1 MEALHHWHIGN
12 VVRRSTAQNT
22 SLSALGQASHNA
34 PTIPQVTLLL
44 LWISTILL
52 LIFRSLYRRRIR
64 QVTLLD
70 ESDLESSAIDSEH
83 EQLEDE
89 KRINS
94 RNSQPHRKD
103 AGSVRTRDGVIINGM
118 ATSEITVDIE
128 TDSTQQDD
136 KFGFENTCND
146 TKNIIPNGGINAK
159 TQLND
164 SLNTGN
170 LIISSVKQTKDEQ
183 LKGDIDKKATSFSKV
198 KPPPTFD
205 QFLWYCAMF
214 GLIMMVFYVC
224 DYKHK
229 FAEGT
234 RQYSR
239 DLFMFLILLLFAVA
253 GLFTVQTTEDKIL
266 NRDQTEEWKG
276 WMQVMFVWYHYFM
289 AKETYN
295 YIRIFIAC
303 YVWMTGFGNF
313 SFFWVRKDFSLWR
326 ILKMLFRL
334 NFLVV
339 TTLIVTDN
347 SYMLYYICAM
357 HTYWF
362 LSVYA
367 FMGIFPSW
375 NENRLKMAFKFA
387 CYFAVNAAV
396 FDTPLRNVIFKP
408 FWLIMSYQGSMHE
421 WLFRA
426 GLDHYATF
434 VGMVCAYNYPH
445 FERFINYLDKR
456 HLNHRD
462 YMTTVLIKFFLSGL
476 LLVILGMWYDGVMFR
491 EKHDYN
497 KYHPYTSWIPI
508 LIYIFFRNIIPSLRT
523 RYLGLFA
530 FLGKI
535 TLETYIAQLHIYMQ
549 YNAHK
554 LIVFIPGYPLMN
566 FALASI
572 MYLFL
577 SHRLFHLTMD
587 VSAFMLP
594 RDNMKK
600 VVFNGIMG
608 IVVVGLHL
616 CFALLCRE
624 VGVV

>member
-12 VVRRSTAQNT
+12 VVRRSTAQNIT
-22 SLSALGQASHNA
+22 ALAQASHNA
-34 PTIPQVTLLL
+34 PTIPQATLLL
-44 LWISTILL
+44 LWISAILL
-52 LIFRSLYRRRIR
+52 LIFRSLYRQRIK
-64 QVTLLD
+64 QANLLD

-83 EQLEDE
+83 EQLEDD
-89 KRINS
+89 KRIQS

-103 AGSVRTRDGVIINGM
+103 AGSVMTRDGVVINGM
-118 ATSEITVDIE
+118 ATTEITIHNIE
-128 TDSTQQDD
+128 PDSTQQDD
-136 KFGFENTCND
+136 KFGFESND
-146 TKNIIPNGGINAK
+146 TKIINPTGGTKAT
-159 TQLND
+159 TQLIQD
-164 SLNTGN
+164 SLSSGN
-170 LIISSVKQTKDEQ
+170 PITSSIKLKQDEAP
-183 LKGDIDKKATSFSKV
+183 KAPTFSKV
-198 KPPPTFD
+198 PPPPTFD

-214 GLIMMVFYVC
+214 GLIMMLFYVC

-234 RQYSR
+234 REYSR
-239 DLFMFLILLLFAVA
+239 DLFMFLVLLLFAVA

-339 TTLIVTDN
+339 MTLLVTDN

-375 NENRLKMAFKFA
+375 NEDRLKMAFKFV
-387 CYFAVNAAV
+387 CYFVINAAV
-396 FDTPLRNVIFKP
+396 FDTPLRDVIFKP
-408 FWLIMSYQGSMHE
+408 FWFIMSYEGSMHE

-476 LLVILGMWYDGVMFR
+476 LLVILGIWYDGVMLR
-491 EKHDYN
+491 VKYDYN

-508 LIYIFFRNIIPSLRT
+508 LIYIFFRNIVPSLRT

-572 MYLFL
+572 IYLFI

-587 VSAFMLP
+587 FSAFILP

-600 VVFNGIMG
+600 VVLNGIMG

-624 VGVV
+624 VRLI

>member
-12 VVRRSTAQNT
+12 VVRRSTAQNIT
-22 SLSALGQASHNA
+22 ALSQASHNA

-44 LWISTILL
+44 LWISAILL
-52 LIFRSLYRRRIR
+52 LIFRSLYRQRIK
-64 QVTLLD
+64 QATSLD

-83 EQLEDE
+83 EQLEDD
-89 KRINS
+89 KRIQS

-103 AGSVRTRDGVIINGM
+103 AGSVMTRDGVVINGM
-118 ATSEITVDIE
+118 ATTEITIHNIE
-128 TDSTQQDD
+128 PDSTQQDD
-136 KFGFENTCND
+136 KFGFESND
-146 TKNIIPNGGINAK
+146 TKIINPTGGTKAK
-159 TQLND
+159 TQLIQD
-164 SLNTGN
+164 SLNSGN
-170 LIISSVKQTKDEQ
+170 PITSSIKLKQDEEP
-183 LKGDIDKKATSFSKV
+183 KAPTFSKV
-198 KPPPTFD
+198 PPPPTFD

-214 GLIMMVFYVC
+214 GLIMMLFYVC
-224 DYKHK
+224 DYKHR

-234 RQYSR
+234 REYSR
-239 DLFMFLILLLFAVA
+239 DLFMFLVLLLFAVA

-339 TTLIVTDN
+339 MTLLVTDN

-375 NENRLKMAFKFA
+375 NEDRLKMAFKFV
-387 CYFAVNAAV
+387 CYFVINAAV
-396 FDTPLRNVIFKP
+396 FDTPLRDVIFKP
-408 FWLIMSYQGSMHE
+408 FWFIMSYEGSMHE

-476 LLVILGMWYDGVMFR
+476 LLVILGIWYDGVMLR
-491 EKHDYN
+491 EKYDYN

-508 LIYIFFRNIIPSLRT
+508 LIYIFFRNIVPSLRT

-572 MYLFL
+572 IYLFI

-587 VSAFMLP
+587 FSAFILP

-600 VVFNGIMG
+600 VVLNGIMG

-624 VGVV
+624 VGLI